1 MTMTT
6 TPTPIPKLTPAQAG
20 GPFTDA
26 WRTLHATREMFLA
39 TLRDLRTW
47 DEDRAREAAD
57 YVVTELRELR
67 LID

>member
-1 MTMTT
+1 MLKIT
-6 TPTPIPKLTPAQAG
+6 TPIPALPPAPPG

-26 WRTLHATREMFLA
+26 WRQLHATREMFLA

-47 DEDRAREAAD
+47 DEERAREAAA
-57 YVVTELRELR
+57 YVMTEFRRLR